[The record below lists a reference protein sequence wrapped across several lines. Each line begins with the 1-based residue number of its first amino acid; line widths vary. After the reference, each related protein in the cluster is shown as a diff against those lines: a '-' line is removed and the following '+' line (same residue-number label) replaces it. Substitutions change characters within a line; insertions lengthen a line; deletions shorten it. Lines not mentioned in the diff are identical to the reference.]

1 MEPSCSD
8 RADVAK
14 NRLYIVLKGSIP
26 DEMAKAAAEEVMAET
41 KKLSAGFC
49 VVNDISGMQPAGPR
63 GAAEIKR
70 AQAFL
75 GYMGVRRIIRV
86 APSSGAGAAQQFENA
101 TPGYPAANTAST
113 IEEADAILDKA
124 T

>member
-1 MEPSCSD
+1 MEPSYSV

-14 NRLYIVLKGSIP
+14 NRLYIALKGAIP
-26 DEMAKAAAEEVMAET
+26 DEMAKAAAKEVMEET

-49 VVNDISGMQPAGPR
+49 VVNDISEMQPASPR

-86 APSSGAGAAQQFENA
+86 VPSSGAGTAQQFENA
-101 TPGYPAANTAST
+101 IPGYPTANTASS

>member
-1 MEPSCSD
+1 MEPSYKIW
-8 RADVAK
+8 ADTAK

-26 DEMAKAAAEEVMAET
+26 DEMAKAAAETVMAET

-49 VVNDISGMQPAGPR
+49 VVNDISEMQPASPK

-86 APSSGAGAAQQFENA
+86 IPAAGPAVQKQFESPP
-101 TPGYPAANTAST
+101 PGYPAANAASS
-113 IEEADAILDKA
+113 IAEAEAILDKPV
-124 T
+124 

>member
-1 MEPSCSD
+1 MEPSYKIWTD
-8 RADVAK
+8 LAK
-14 NRLYIVLKGSIP
+14 NRLYLVLKGAIP

-41 KKLSAGFC
+41 KKLSTGFC

-75 GYMGVRRIIRV
+75 GYMGVRRIIRIV
-86 APSSGAGAAQQFENA
+86 HPTDTEVKKQFENA
-101 TPGYPAANTAST
+101 IPGYPTANTASS

>member
-1 MEPSCSD
+1 MEPSCSV

-26 DEMAKAAAEEVMAET
+26 DETAKLAAEQVMEET

-49 VVNDISGMQPAGPR
+49 VVNDISGMQPAGPK

-75 GYMGVRRIIRV
+75 GYMGVRRIIRIV
-86 APSSGAGAAQQFENA
+86 HPTDTEVKKQFEN
-101 TPGYPAANTAST
+101 TPTGYPTANTASS
-113 IEEADAILDKA
+113 IEEADAILDQPV
-124 T
+124 

>member
-1 MEPSCSD
+1 MESSYKI
-8 RADVAK
+8 RADPAK

-49 VVNDISGMQPAGPR
+49 VVNDISEMQPASPR

-86 APSSGAGAAQQFENA
+86 VPATGPEVKAQFES
-101 TPGYPAANTAST
+101 PPQGYPAANTASS
-113 IEEADAILDKA
+113 IEEADAILDKPA
-124 T
+124 